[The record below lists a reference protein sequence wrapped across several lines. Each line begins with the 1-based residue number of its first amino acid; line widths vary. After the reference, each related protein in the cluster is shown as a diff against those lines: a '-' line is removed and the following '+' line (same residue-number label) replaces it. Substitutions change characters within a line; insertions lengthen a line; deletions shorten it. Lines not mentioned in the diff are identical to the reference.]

1 MINIQRHIT
10 FLPVIFLA
18 MITIGY
24 TSSTN
29 ANELSPS
36 DCPVQIDT
44 QFIDKKS
51 RQSCKKHT
59 ASDNKSNYYLSSWVS
74 KEEALFSSIYYQP
87 IGGYQYW
94 AKRPKIEKKHVKK
107 WTIFE
112 KVELKDITEVSCKD
126 HTCFSFEM
134 PDDFAECLWFDRN
147 LNKTGRLS
155 GHGNKNGVLRG
166 FICRSKTDSLYTT
179 EEAMKFLTAISAK

>member
-1 MINIQRHIT
+1 MIKIQQNLL
-10 FLPVIFLA
+10 FLPIIIFA
-18 MITIGY
+18 ITIIGNV
-24 TSSTN
+24 SSSY
-29 ANELSPS
+29 ANELSPT
-36 DCPVQIDT
+36 DCPVQIDSK
-44 QFIDKKS
+44 FVEKKS

-59 ASDNKSNYYLSSWVS
+59 ASNNKSHYYLSSWVS
-74 KEEALFSSIYYQP
+74 KEESLFSSIYYQP

-94 AKRPKIEKKHVKK
+94 SKRPKIEKNHVKN

-112 KVELKDITEVSCKD
+112 KVELQDITEVSCKD
-126 HTCFSFEM
+126 HTCFSFKM

-166 FICRSKTDSLYTT
+166 FLCRSKTGDLYTSD
-179 EEAMKFLTAISAK
+179 EAMEFLTAISAQ